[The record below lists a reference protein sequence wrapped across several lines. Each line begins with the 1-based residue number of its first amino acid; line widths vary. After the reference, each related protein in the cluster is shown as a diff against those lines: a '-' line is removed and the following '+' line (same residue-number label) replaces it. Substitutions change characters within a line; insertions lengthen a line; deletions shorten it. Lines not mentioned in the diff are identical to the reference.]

1 MLFLWYK
8 ILITFYSFFIP
19 VMSSDYIM
27 LVSDLS
33 LNQPPSEKGRK
44 FFMSNNASSPSS
56 SSNSIATANSS
67 GSNKSLG
74 NQTKSTMQRLRS
86 VYGDLRGGNNSGR

>member
-1 MLFLWYK
+1 
-8 ILITFYSFFIP
+8 
-19 VMSSDYIM
+19 MSSDYIM

-56 SSNSIATANSS
+56 SSNSIATTTNSS

-74 NQTKSTMQRLRS
+74 NQTRSTMQRLRS

>member
-1 MLFLWYK
+1 
-8 ILITFYSFFIP
+8 
-19 VMSSDYIM
+19 MSSDYIM

-56 SSNSIATANSS
+56 SSNSIATATNSS

-74 NQTKSTMQRLRS
+74 NQTRSTMQRLRS